1 MASLVADVH
10 TLSRDCPQLPSH
22 RPPPPRPPP
31 PPPDPGA
38 PPPPPTPPT
47 PFRRVR
53 ARPSRVRGVNGGV
66 RVNGPDSS
74 LSLLGMSNGTSPSRL
89 ALGSQMHA
97 ARPQD
102 ATADTWYAVAKQM
115 LDDTSTQNRKVHW
128 IQQPS
133 LHASLPPS
141 LHASL
146 PPSWHGP
153 WGKGHN
159 LDYNL
164 DYNLGY
170 NMGGHP
176 AGAHL
181 GGYLGHN
188 LGYNFPPHLAAPGA
202 LPDWGGPSHLPIL
215 GAPPEGPP
223 PPRPPFTP
231 PPRRPPRREGEDRA
245 PTLHI
250 SWSTGR
256 LPGRG
261 DTSRLVF

>member
-102 ATADTWYAVAKQM
+102 ATADMWYAVAKQM

-141 LHASL
+141 
-146 PPSWHGP
+146 WHDP
-153 WGKGHN
+153 WGQGHN
-159 LDYNL
+159 LGYNL

-202 LPDWGGPSHLPIL
+202 LPNWGGPSHFPIL

-223 PPRPPFTP
+223 LPRPPMTP

-261 DTSRLVF
+261 DTSRLVL